1 MGCAGNVAAG
11 IHTCIY
17 IDTQSS
23 RLLHTAHRPEE
34 LRQTGSQQARQV
46 GVEVGLFLSGPP
58 QPRIARRRK
67 DDPIFGGEAERESP
81 SSGSGWPHFATR
93 RREGRDRGGNR
104 VLVVAGSGMGE
115 GGSG

>member
-23 RLLHTAHRPEE
+23 RLLHTVHRPEE

-58 QPRIARRRK
+58 QPRSTQEKR
-67 DDPIFGGEAERESP
+67 
-81 SSGSGWPHFATR
+81 
-93 RREGRDRGGNR
+93 
-104 VLVVAGSGMGE
+104 
-115 GGSG
+115 